1 MGEGETGRKGEGES
15 NPSSVVKWR
24 ARGEKRCEKLTLSPD
39 V

>member
-1 MGEGETGRKGEGES
+1 MPLAVA
-15 NPSSVVKWR
+15 NPSSDVKWR